1 MSFVSLSFLAF
12 FVAVLAGLT
21 LMPTRAARQAFLL
34 VANAVFY
41 GAGTPWFLLVL
52 ALPSLV
58 DYACALRIEDS
69 ADSVARRRWLVLSL
83 VVNLGILAYFKYAN
97 FFVDNVAALFGV
109 STVPIDIVLPV
120 GISFFTF
127 KTMSYTIDVYRGRLQ
142 VCRSLWRYTMF
153 VSFFPELVAGPI
165 VRASVFLPQMDRS
178 LKLSWARSAEGLQ
191 IVLLGFTKKRL
202 IADRLAVFADAV
214 FANPGAFSQGTVLAG
229 IVAYSLQ
236 IYCDFSGYSDMA
248 IGIARIIGF
257 DLPENFNMPYVAT
270 SITEFWRRWHIT
282 LSQWLRDY
290 LYIPLGGNRRGA
302 KRMYVNLI
310 LTMLLGGLWHGAQWT
325 FVIWGGLHGIGL
337 AAHKIAQGRNERRAA
352 MSGRPA
358 MIVKT
363 LIAWAATYAFVCLGW
378 VFFRSPSVPAAMIM
392 LRKAVGLTPGGIVWF
407 SLPTVLLIP
416 LVAAGHAIGVIIARR
431 DRAVHALSARGQDMA
446 SRDAGAQALTGSYL
460 LLPRLGFTSAFVLTV
475 WVLALYLF
483 TPLHRSPF
491 IYFQF

>member
-1 MSFVSLSFLAF
+1 VSFVSFSFATF
-12 FVAVLAGLT
+12 FVVVLAGLA

-41 GAGTPWFLLVL
+41 GSETPWFLLIL

-58 DYACALRIEDS
+58 DYACALLIQESTD
-69 ADSVARRRWLVLSL
+69 ARARGQWLTLSL
-83 VVNLGILAYFKYAN
+83 VVNLGILVYFKYAN
-97 FFVDNVAALFGV
+97 FFVDNISALFGV
-109 STVPIDIVLPV
+109 TAVPLDIVLPI

-142 VCRSLWRYTMF
+142 ACRSLWRYAMF

-178 LKLSWARSAEGLQ
+178 LKFSWARTAAGIQ

-202 IADRLAVFADAV
+202 IADRLAIFADAV
-214 FANPGAFSQGTVLAG
+214 FANPGSFSQGTVLAG

-248 IGIARIIGF
+248 IGVALIIGF

-270 SITEFWRRWHIT
+270 SITDFWRRWHIT
-282 LSQWLRDY
+282 LSQWLRDF
-290 LYIPLGGNRRGA
+290 LYIPLGGNRCGPHRT
-302 KRMYVNLI
+302 YVNLM

-325 FVIWGGLHGIGL
+325 FVIWGGLHGLGL
-337 AAHKIAQGRNERRAA
+337 AVHKFLQGRHER
-352 MSGRPA
+352 SGTPDRKPA
-358 MIVKT
+358 SFARTAV
-363 LIAWAATYAFVCLGW
+363 AWAATYGFVCLGW
-378 VFFRSPSVPAAMIM
+378 VFFRSSNVPSAMIM
-392 LRKAVGLTPGGIVWF
+392 LRKAVGLTPGGIAWF
-407 SLPTVLLIP
+407 SLPTLLLVPI
-416 LVAAGHAIGVIIARR
+416 VAAGHAIGIVIARR
-431 DRAVHALSARGQDMA
+431 ERSVRNASSGRDSATADSGH
-446 SRDAGAQALTGSYL
+446 ALTGSYL

-475 WVLALYLF
+475 WILALYLF
-483 TPLHRSPF
+483 VPLHRSPF